1 MKGIRW
7 VAVVGLCLMPSLI
20 EADTIHL
27 KNGKTVEGKILSR
40 EADRVWLETKA
51 GRIPLPLA
59 RVAAPEGN
67 ALEAAREALAGGD
80 HKRALMLAE
89 IVHFW
94 EPENAEAGDLMQ
106 RARSALDLA
115 ERGKAVSDLETA
127 AARTYED
134 LSARLDNAV
143 AEAATPGDTERRVLE
158 IEAELRAAAVTYA
171 GSSKAKAFESLA
183 VAAAEMAVEAHEDK
197 IAHDAEEAER
207 REMEV
212 RQSRAQAQGLKDFNA
227 RVGTISSGGKSVVLE
242 ELMIPG
248 GIVIFEF
255 YADSCEPCAELAPAL
270 RKFAM
275 ENPGV
280 YLRRVDILSATMPVA
295 KQFGLETIPSVW
307 VYDGGGKLV
316 DSRMNEMKPIIDA
329 VRRAESPAAAAPE
342 PGDTGTAAP

>member
-7 VAVVGLCLMPSLI
+7 MAAVGLCLLPSVTDA
-20 EADTIHL
+20 ETIHL

-67 ALEAAREALAGGD
+67 TLEAARTALAGGD

-89 IVHFW
+89 IIYFW
-94 EPENAEAGDLMQ
+94 EPENAEAGELMR
-106 RARSALDLA
+106 RAQSALELA
-115 ERGKAVSDLETA
+115 ERGKAVNDLETA
-127 AARTYED
+127 AAQAYEG
-134 LSARLDNAV
+134 LSARLDQAV
-143 AEAATPGDTERRVLE
+143 GAEATPAETERHILE
-158 IEAELRAAAVTYA
+158 IEAELRAGAVTYA
-171 GSSKAKAFESLA
+171 ESSKAEAFESLA

-197 IAHDAEEAER
+197 VAFDAEEAQR

-227 RVGTISSGGKSVVLE
+227 RVGTISSGGKSIILE

-248 GIVIFEF
+248 GIMIFEF
-255 YADSCEPCAELAPAL
+255 YADACEPCGELAPAL
-270 RKFAM
+270 RKFTL

-280 YLRRVDILSATMPVA
+280 YLRRVDILSAAMPVA
-295 KQFGLETIPSVW
+295 KQFELATIPSVW
-307 VYDGGGKLV
+307 VYDGTGKLV
-316 DSRMNEMKPIIDA
+316 DSRMSEMKPIIDA
-329 VRRAESPAAAAPE
+329 VRRAEAPAAAAPA
-342 PGDTGTAAP
+342 PAASGNAAP